1 MNNRPQIPFCA
12 GQNHE
17 HRLKIPLVANDL
29 HLQGVRM
36 NQIVRSEIKA
46 HISLT
51 QDEKRRL
58 WAMFG
63 FIGLLHISGALLMW
77 AATSG
82 NYKLAD
88 GSLFGWG
95 TAALAYTLGMRHAF
109 DADHISAIDNTTRKL
124 MADGQRPLGVGFFF
138 SLGHS
143 SVVAG
148 LAILLNF
155 GIAAVGSQL
164 KDENSALHHY
174 TGLIGVTVSGTFLM
188 LIAILNL
195 LVMVSILKVFFKM
208 RKGAYSEEELEKHLD
223 SRGFFMRFF
232 GPIAKRID
240 KSWKMYPL
248 GLLFGLGFDTATEV
262 GLLVLAGSSVIAGL
276 PWWAIVSLPLF
287 FAAGMSLLDTI
298 DGSFMNFAYGWAFS
312 KPVRKVYY
320 NIVITA
326 LSVGTA
332 MFIGALEL
340 SQVISEQL
348 KLTGGYWDFANN
360 LDLNN
365 AGYIIVATFAVVW
378 AIALLVWRYGKI
390 EDRWHDAAHAAQ
402 VARGEQTDHAAA
414 GITLGEIRDGFKV
427 D

>member
-1 MNNRPQIPFCA
+1 MDRKCSITYTS
-12 GQNHE
+12 
-17 HRLKIPLVANDL
+17 LVANDL
-29 HLQGVRM
+29 QMGEICMNVIVKNEIRGHL
-36 NQIVRSEIKA
+36 N
-46 HISLT
+46 LT
-51 QDEKRRL
+51 RDEKRRL
-58 WAMFG
+58 ISMFS
-63 FIGLLHISGALLMW
+63 FIAALHIVGALLMW
-77 AATSG
+77 RATSG
-82 NYKLAD
+82 HYKLAD
-88 GSLFGWG
+88 GAMFGWG

-124 MADGQRPLGVGFFF
+124 MSDGQRPLGVGFFF

-155 GIAAVGSQL
+155 GVAAVGKQL
-164 KDENSALHHY
+164 KDENSSLHHY

-195 LVMVSILKVFFKM
+195 IVMISIIKVFMKM
-208 RKGAYSEEELEKHLD
+208 RQGAYSEEELEKHLD

-276 PWWAIVSLPLF
+276 PWWAIISLPLF
-287 FAAGMSLLDTI
+287 FAGGMSLLDTI

-332 MFIGALEL
+332 MFIGLLEL
-340 SQVISEQL
+340 SQVVAQQL
-348 KLTGGYWDFANN
+348 NLTGGYWDFASKIN
-360 LDLNN
+360 LNN

-378 AIALLVWRYGKI
+378 AAALLIWRFGKI
-390 EDRWHDAAHAAQ
+390 EDRWHDQAHAAQ
-402 VARGEQTDHAAA
+402 VARGEKVDHAAA
-414 GITLGEIRDGFKV
+414 GLTLGEIRDGFKV